1 MRRALTAVVAALA
14 LVTPPAVATA
24 AGSAAPAGAAP
35 ACDPLTTKPHYTK
48 TVPTSKQVLGY
59 QFGKRKA
66 TDQDI
71 NNYVHAVDHASDR
84 VVSGVFAT
92 SWQGRPLP
100 YALVGSPQT
109 IDRLPAISTDLQALR
124 DPATPQSEADAIVA
138 RTPTVLWITANV
150 HGNEPSGGDAVL
162 KLLYELADRD
172 DCVSQAILGNA
183 LVGLIP
189 TQNPDGRAND
199 LRTNGYTF
207 DMNRDWFARTQPE
220 TVGKLNLLWQ
230 YPPQLYVDEHEMGGT
245 NYFFP
250 PDSDPIYAETPDR
263 AYDQIE
269 NLYGAANAA
278 AFTAKGWSFETYQS
292 GYDLFYQG
300 YGDTV
305 PTTEFG
311 AAGMTY
317 EQGGEAK
324 YRDRVEHHYTSALV
338 SVYTGATHRATILRQ
353 WRATFVEAQAEGR
366 RCELEPNKVFNP
378 GSTLLMQVPDK
389 PVCGY
394 FLRDQGRESQLIVNR
409 LQLAHVQV
417 QRLTAPLVVPDYT
430 AYGEAPQRTT
440 LPAGTYWVTM
450 AQPQK
455 HWVQAMLNE
464 DTYVPFP
471 YFYDVS
477 GWSNPLL
484 AGVAGGYTGRHLDAS
499 LETVPPVGAPAPP
512 ALPSPLP
519 RVGILDDRP
528 IPSYEYQ
535 TTGWLRWRLAQ
546 DWKVPY
552 TVLTPEQMTP
562 ARLRKLDVLLV
573 PNVDVRPTYKR
584 LGHDGRTALQDWVR
598 AGGRYVGW
606 QGGALEASALH
617 LSTVGFADPAAA
629 SPGALMRVDAPHP
642 NTYVLW
648 DSYDDQQM
656 SAGSAQ
662 VIAAFPSRTFVS
674 GYAEQTDTL
683 AGSPV
688 EAVDRVGAGSVT
700 VFSVEPNFRGF
711 TDSSAQLLFD
721 AMLATPTASLTAPA
735 PLTRPA
741 ARAPVAGVAA
751 LDLGHTAAQ
760 HIARES
766 VGRP

>member
-1 MRRALTAVVAALA
+1 MAVVAVLA
-14 LVTPPAVATA
+14 LVAPPAIVSTTGSTA
-24 AGSAAPAGAAP
+24 VAGAAP
-35 ACDPLTTKPHYTK
+35 ACSPVTTKPHYTK

-59 QFGKRKA
+59 EFGKRKA
-66 TDQDI
+66 TDADI
-71 NNYVHAVDHASDR
+71 NTYVHAVDHASNR
-84 VVSGVFAT
+84 VVSGVFAK
-92 SWQGRPLP
+92 SWQGRQLP
-100 YALVGSPQT
+100 YALVGSPGT
-109 IDRLPAISTDLQALR
+109 LSRLPQISSDLQALR
-124 DPATPQSEADAIVA
+124 DPATPQAVADAIVA
-138 RTPTVLWITANV
+138 RTPDILWITANV

-199 LRTNGYTF
+199 KRTNGYTF

-245 NYFFP
+245 DYFFP
-250 PDSDPIYAETPDR
+250 PNSDPIYSETPDR
-263 AYDQIE
+263 QYDQIE

-278 AFTAKGWSFETYQS
+278 AFEANGWSYETYQS

-317 EQGGEAK
+317 EQGGASK
-324 YRDRVEHHYTSALV
+324 YRDRVAHHFTSALV
-338 SVYTGATHRATILRQ
+338 SVYTGATHRASILRQ
-353 WRATFVEAQAEGR
+353 WRATFVQAEAEGQ
-366 RCELEPNKVFNP
+366 RCELEPNATFNP
-378 GSTLLMQVPDK
+378 GNQVLIQVPDK

-394 FLRDQGRESQLIVNR
+394 FLADAGRESQLIIDR

-430 AYGEAPQRTT
+430 AYGQAPKRTT
-440 LPAGTYWVTM
+440 LPAGTYWITM
-450 AQPQK
+450 AQAQK

-499 LETVPPVGAPAPP
+499 LETVAPVGAPASPT
-512 ALPSPLP
+512 LPSQLP

-528 IPSYEYQ
+528 DPTYEYQ

-562 ARLRKLDVLLV
+562 ARLRKLDVLMV
-573 PNVDVRPTYKR
+573 PNVDVKPVYKR
-584 LGHDGRTALQDWVR
+584 LGKAGRTALQDWVHT
-598 AGGRYVGW
+598 GGRYVGW
-606 QGGALEASALH
+606 QGGALEASSLG
-617 LSTVGFADPAAA
+617 LSSVGLADPTAQ
-629 SPGALMRVDAPHP
+629 SPGALMRVDATHP
-642 NTYVLW
+642 DTYVLW
-648 DSYDDQQM
+648 DSYYSPQM
-656 SAGSAQ
+656 TAGNAQ
-662 VIAAFPSRTFVS
+662 VIASFPSQMYVS
-674 GYAEQTDTL
+674 GYAEQADTL
-683 AGSPV
+683 AGSAV
-688 EAVDRVGAGSVT
+688 EAVDRVAAGSVT

-711 TDSSAQLLFD
+711 TDGSSQLLFD
-721 AMLATPTASLTAPA
+721 AMLATPTTA
-735 PLTRPA
+735 A
-741 ARAPVAGVAA
+741 ARVGASTKIAGPVSGTAA
-751 LDLGHTAAQ
+751 LNLGRTTAQ
-760 HIARES
+760 HVKQEAAGKS
-766 VGRP
+766 